1 MERRG
6 ITYEDLCESCSS
18 AVIAKIAAKFDI
30 WEEASP
36 HLGLMKDDITIIKR
50 DINGEVK

>member
-1 MERRG
+1 MAKPGFLNYYSTHMERRG

-18 AVIAKIAAKFDI
+18 TEVIAKIAAKFDI

-36 HLGLMKDDITIIKR
+36 HLGL
-50 DINGEVK
+50 